1 MTPLTNAKR
10 ELVQKALASPGASGR
25 LGIRAVE
32 GKRGAVKQIVLHIDP
47 ADYTCSRL
55 AAELA
60 DEWVEYVTATE
71 ITGWAVSYRSA
82 IHRFCTAMD
91 TAAGPAASELTLA
104 RPGLVD
110 LLVEWER
117 GLPKTYTAGSKWPG
131 YLSSGVRTLIIR
143 RDDHADRKVDP
154 ALARL
159 VRGPITISWG
169 ESSERDEFTRAEKR
183 AMVRAA
189 WQCVRAMETRVE
201 RGWELA
207 DNGRHPNVGSWTSI
221 ADLLWALA
229 HGDLQPREIRM
240 SMPPSPRW
248 PEELRKLALGAD
260 GTFVSNVAKHRLMKC
275 LVAMLYPTTL
285 DLHAFRVLLID
296 ATGHAP
302 EELTQFGTQDVE
314 FLPKGVR
321 LTLTKNRAS
330 RMRHRAFYDANPS
343 DVAADTAGDV
353 FSDQPRREASEVVRR
368 LMAATERVRQRA
380 PQITDS
386 LFVRAV
392 AWADGRLVFDK
403 WNPLVPTANFSSWL
417 GVWGVTVSG
426 EAHVGRLRKSTKVEK
441 AIVTGGRISGAA
453 DDHTQET
460 FAGHYAQGTTLRI
473 LSGQVINTAQ
483 EHWFNKALAKEE
495 DAKGP
500 TVVTPEAAD
509 QLQDPDQLQALG
521 LAAREADGII
531 QGQLDMG
538 VTHCRNPWE
547 SPFSPAGELCSVAP
561 LRCLECRNAWILP
574 SQLPQL
580 LLFEEHLERL
590 RRRLPPKV
598 FTAQWGQSF
607 TNLRA
612 VLAGRSDAD
621 KTLARKHIEAGRESL
636 NLPLAAH
643 VEFDA

>member
-10 ELVQKALASPGASGR
+10 DLVRQALASPVGPGG
-25 LGIRAVE
+25 LGIRAAE
-32 GKRGAVKQIVLHIDP
+32 GKRGAVKQIVLYIDP

-82 IHRFCTAMD
+82 INRFCKAMD
-91 TAAGPAASELTLA
+91 AQVGAAAARLTLSRA
-104 RPGLVD
+104 GLVD
-110 LLVEWER
+110 LMVEWER
-117 GLPKTYTAGSKWPG
+117 GLPKTYAAGSMWPG
-131 YLSSGVRTLIIR
+131 YLSSGVRTLIMR
-143 RDDHADRKVDP
+143 RDDHADRQVDP

-159 VRGPITISWG
+159 ARGPITIPWG
-169 ESSERDEFTRAEKR
+169 ESNERDEFTRAEKR
-183 AMVRAA
+183 AMVSAA
-189 WQCVRAMETRVE
+189 WKCVQSMEARIK

-207 DNGRHPNVGSWTSI
+207 GTGRHPGIGSWTSI
-221 ADLLWALA
+221 PDLLWALG
-229 HGDLQPREIRM
+229 HGGLQPAEIRTA
-240 SMPPSPRW
+240 MPSAACW
-248 PEELRKLALGAD
+248 PEELRKVALRAD
-260 GTFVSNVAKHRLMKC
+260 GTFVSNASKHRLIKY
-275 LVAMLYPTTL
+275 LVETLYPTTL
-285 DLHAFRVLLID
+285 DLHAFRVLLVD

-302 EELTQFGTQDVE
+302 EELTQFGAKDVE

-321 LTLTKNRAS
+321 LTLVKNRAS

-343 DVAADTAGDV
+343 SAADEAAGDV

-368 LMAATERVRQRA
+368 LMAATDRARQNA
-380 PQITDS
+380 PHITDS
-386 LFVRAV
+386 LFVRATS
-392 AWADGRLVFDK
+392 WTDGRLVFDK
-403 WNPLVPTANFSSWL
+403 WNPLVPKANFATWL
-417 GVWGVTVSG
+417 HTWGVTVTG
-426 EAHVGRLRKSTKVEK
+426 ERHVGRLRKSTKVEK
-441 AIVTGGRISGAA
+441 AIVTGGRISAAA

-483 EHWFNKALAKEE
+483 EHWFNKALAKEQ

-509 QLQDPDQLQALG
+509 HLQDPDQLQALG
-521 LAAREADGII
+521 LAEREADGII

-607 TNLRA
+607 TNLKA